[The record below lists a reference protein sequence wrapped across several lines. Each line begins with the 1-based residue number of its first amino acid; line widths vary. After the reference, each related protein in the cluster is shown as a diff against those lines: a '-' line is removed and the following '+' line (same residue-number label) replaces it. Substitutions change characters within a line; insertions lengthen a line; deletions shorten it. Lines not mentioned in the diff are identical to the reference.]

1 MPNPDIKETTESLLK
16 KREKRKWQIALR
28 RYVIEKGQS
37 SAYAKYF
44 GLDIDFFREWIA
56 LQFKNELSWDNFAE
70 KWQFD
75 HIVPVAYFDFSSEE
89 DLLLCWN
96 FINIR
101 VERIEYNKVRGNRID
116 VMGVRTYFEDLY
128 NKTKYRF
135 CEKMLE
141 KIRTIEVANVESNI
155 ELEGFIIKNQAYFEK
170 LSVFDPADFQRLN
183 DGVSCNSI
191 LAEKEIARKFGS

>member
-1 MPNPDIKETTESLLK
+1 MPNLNLKKTPESLLK

-56 LQFKNELSWDNFAE
+56 IQFKDGLSWDNFAE

-75 HIVPVAYFDFSSEE
+75 HIIPVAYFDFSNEE

-101 VERIEYNKVRGNRID
+101 VERIGNNKTRGNKID
-116 VMGVRTYFEDLY
+116 VMAVRSYFENLY
-128 NKTKYRF
+128 NRTKYPF
-135 CEKMLE
+135 CTEMLV
-141 KIRTIEVANVESNI
+141 KIRTIEVANIERNK
-155 ELEGFIIKNQAYFEK
+155 ELEAFIIKNQAYFK
-170 LSVFDPADFQRLN
+170 QIALFDKADFKRLN
-183 DGVSCNSI
+183 DGVSFSSV
-191 LAEKEIARKFGS
+191 LAEKELVRKFGG

>member
-1 MPNPDIKETTESLLK
+1 MPNLNLKKTPESLLK

-56 LQFKNELSWDNFAE
+56 IQFKDGLSWDNFAE

-75 HIVPVAYFDFSSEE
+75 HIVPVAYFDFSNEE

-101 VERIEYNKVRGNRID
+101 VERIGNNKTRGNRID
-116 VMGVRTYFEDLY
+116 VMAVRSYFENLY
-128 NKTKYRF
+128 YRTKYPF
-135 CEKMLE
+135 CTKMLV
-141 KIRTIEVANVESNI
+141 KIRTIEVANIERNK
-155 ELEGFIIKNQAYFEK
+155 ELEAFIIKNQSYFK
-170 LSVFDPADFQRLN
+170 QIALFDKADFKRLN
-183 DGVSCNSI
+183 DGVSFSSV
-191 LAEKEIARKFGS
+191 LAEKELVRKFGG